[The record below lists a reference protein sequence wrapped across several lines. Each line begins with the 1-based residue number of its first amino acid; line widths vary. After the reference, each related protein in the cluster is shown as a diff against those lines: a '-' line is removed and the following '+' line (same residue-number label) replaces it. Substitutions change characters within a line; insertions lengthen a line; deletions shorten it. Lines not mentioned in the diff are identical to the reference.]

1 MPPVTLTLYTRKD
14 CHLCQDMQMQ
24 LQELQCDYGFEM
36 DLRDV
41 DAHPDWMA
49 AYGDKVP
56 VLFAGS
62 AEVCRYFLDLK
73 SLRIWIEP

>member
-1 MPPVTLTLYTRKD
+1 
-14 CHLCQDMQMQ
+14 MQ

-41 DAHPDWMA
+41 DIHSDWMA

-62 AEVCRYFLDLK
+62 TEVCRYFLDLK